1 MLTHGGVQALA
12 AGCDP
17 NRPVRGFDGLLE
29 SFEVW
34 FNEQKSHDK
43 VGLSE
48 VEYLQKM
55 VAEGYFPR
63 DKVVI
68 MAMYPRKMRWR
79 NIAAQALIEFADVE
93 LTELEM
99 AILCESDVRHL
110 AWKAYVAM
118 LDRLSAAPEGSEL
131 VKASLMRS
139 VRQFHDCW
147 RVKAAIELERRF
159 PGN

>member
-17 NRPVRGFDGLLE
+17 DRPVEGFDGLLE

-34 FNEQKSHDK
+34 FNEQKSHEK

-48 VEYLQKM
+48 AEYLLKM
-55 VAEGYFPR
+55 VAEGFFPR
-63 DKVVI
+63 DRVVV
-68 MAMYPRKMRWR
+68 MATYPRKMRWR
-79 NIAAQALIEFADVE
+79 NIAAKTLIELDDVK

-110 AWKAYVAM
+110 VWRVYVGQ
-118 LDRLSAAPEGSEL
+118 LDLLQASSDGSAL
-131 VKASLMRS
+131 VLKSLQRS
-139 VRQFHDCW
+139 VRQFHEPW
-147 RVKAAIELERRF
+147 RTMAAIELERRF